1 MNFSTSIKT
10 CVQKYAGFSG
20 RATRSEYWW
29 FYLLFM
35 VGYLVLATV
44 TFIINQYFIIL
55 LGLFSLFILL
65 PLLAAGVRRLHDVN
79 RSGWWI
85 LLSFVPLASLALMY
99 FQVQPSDI
107 GDNQYGPP
115 SL

>member
-1 MNFSTSIKT
+1 MNFSTSVKT
-10 CVQKYAGFSG
+10 CVHKYADFSG

-35 VGYLVLATV
+35 VGYLLLATF
-44 TFIINQYFIIL
+44 TFIINKNLIIL
-55 LGLFSLFILL
+55 LGLFSLIILL

-85 LLSFVPLASLALMY
+85 LLSFVPFASLALMY
-99 FQVQPSDI
+99 FQVQPSDKN
-107 GDNQYGPP
+107 DNQYGPP